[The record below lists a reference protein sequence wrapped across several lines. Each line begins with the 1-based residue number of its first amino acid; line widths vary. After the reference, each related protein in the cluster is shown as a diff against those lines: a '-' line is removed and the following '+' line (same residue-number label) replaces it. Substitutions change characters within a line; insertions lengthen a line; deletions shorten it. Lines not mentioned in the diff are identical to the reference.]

1 MTPNRDIINRLF
13 KALDIL
19 KEKGEITGLG
29 DFCERYGFNRMR
41 YLNVRNHPDSKMYKT
56 IEVEALYVLVRD
68 FNFSAHWLLTGQ
80 GVSRI

>member
-1 MTPNRDIINRLF
+1 MIPNRDIINRF
-13 KALDIL
+13 FEAVTTL

-29 DFCERYGFNRMR
+29 DFCERYGFNRVR
-41 YLNVRNHPDSKMYKT
+41 YLNVRNHPGHKMYKT
-56 IEVEALYVLVRD
+56 IEVEALYILVRD